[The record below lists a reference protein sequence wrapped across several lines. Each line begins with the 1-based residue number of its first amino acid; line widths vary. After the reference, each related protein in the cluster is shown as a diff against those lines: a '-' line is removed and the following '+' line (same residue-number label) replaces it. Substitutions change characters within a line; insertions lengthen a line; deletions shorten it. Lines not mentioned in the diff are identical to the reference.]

1 MPECYF
7 CKAKQYCIA
16 AAQPGSVICMI
27 NRMRY
32 GGTHADDTPTKQTGT
47 YCQYCGKKLREIG
60 QQRFC
65 NNVQCLN
72 RYKDV

>member
-1 MPECYF
+1 MPECYS

-47 YCQYCGKKLREIG
+47 YCQYCGKKTAGNWSAEVL
-60 QQRFC
+60 QQCAVFES
-65 NNVQCLN
+65 L
-72 RYKDV
+72 